1 MAPTNKTV
9 KTTATEQLDIPTLRE
24 QILSTSNGR
33 LLFFI
38 FTRRLT
44 WHIVNARYIRYAIGD
59 IVPGYTAWEIV
70 TTRKEDGSF
79 HAAVVSVL
87 AGDNDTR
94 MVDRTLD
101 TEPSEGGVR
110 YETDVQALR
119 ELYNQS
125 MSTLGAMRDR
135 SLNDAEL
142 ASWGG
147 LKLNIRD

>member
-1 MAPTNKTV
+1 M
-9 KTTATEQLDIPTLRE
+9 
-24 QILSTSNGR
+24 
-33 LLFFI
+33 
-38 FTRRLT
+38 
-44 WHIVNARYIRYAIGD
+44 
-59 IVPGYTAWEIV
+59 
-70 TTRKEDGSF
+70 
-79 HAAVVSVL
+79 VSVL